1 MVNQT
6 HSALGYKRLRSWFY
20 APLANISLINKRL
33 NTVEVLISEDNT
45 QYLENLMCFQK
56 QLPNINQTISSIEM
70 GRPSVKS
77 WSQMA
82 SFLKYAIEI
91 YDVVGL
97 MKDIESVEVLQ
108 NILAEVDVE
117 QLRNLCTAVDSAI
130 DFDQSKQ
137 WKRVYVR
144 DGLVNHLDS
153 CRKNYDRL
161 ETTLEEAASEI
172 SIRYPHVPSTFLN
185 VVYLPQVGYLISID
199 ITNRDDVP
207 EEWEEVFATVTNM
220 YYKDEYTHGMD
231 DELGDVYQLIID
243 LEIEVLYE
251 LQSGIFD
258 SMDML
263 LTAGELFAELDC
275 FMSLASISMLQGYVR
290 PEIVDESVI
299 EIKNGRNPIFENIV
313 PSYIANNTDIE
324 KNQLCIVTGAN
335 GSGKSLYLL
344 QVGIIV
350 YLAHLGCFV
359 PAQFAKIG
367 LTDKILSRIF
377 SMESLEKCESS
388 FGLDLQKMS
397 KCLQLETA
405 KSLLLIDEFG
415 KGTDVIGGPALLGA
429 IIENL
434 SNSETP
440 PRTIITT
447 HFHELFKN
455 NIVELSSKVKHN
467 HMSVIF
473 QPQDGEDKLTYLYEL
488 KDGLALNSFGIEYV
502 LFSFLSI
509 EYLTLEISCAKACGI
524 PNNIITRAN
533 EILRESHESLIS
545 SVDSSKYRDIEQ
557 AVSIHPIYYSY
568 IWTDRLE
575 IHC

>member
-1 MVNQT
+1 MLNQT

-97 MKDIESVEVLQ
+97 MKDIEFVEVLQ
-108 NILAEVDVE
+108 NILTEVDVE

-275 FMSLASISMLQGYVR
+275 FMSLASISMLQGYVK

-299 EIKNGRNPIFENIV
+299 EIKNGRNPIFENLV

-397 KCLQLETA
+397 KCLQLGTE

-434 SNSETP
+434 SNSEAP

-455 NIVELSSKVKHN
+455 NIIELSSKVKHN

-473 QPQDGEDKLTYLYEL
+473 QQQDGEDKLTYLYEL

-557 AVSIHPIYYSY
+557 AVSNHPIY
-568 IWTDRLE
+568 D
-575 IHC
+575 